1 MKTFLIIINH
11 HAPSICEAS
20 GLDMDEQ
27 KKKYLIILFFADQ
40 LAKLILNG
48 EDFANIMPF
57 LSSYLPMIDRQR
69 FLDSSVDNVLLSSIR
84 QSEAFAE

>member
-1 MKTFLIIINH
+1 
-11 HAPSICEAS
+11 
-20 GLDMDEQ
+20 MDEQ

-48 EDFANIMPF
+48 EDAANIMQF
-57 LSSYLPMIDRQR
+57 LPSYLPMIDRQR
-69 FLDSSVDNVLLSSIR
+69 FLDISVDNVLLSSIR